1 MFYYSC
7 PMILMISSVTCRC
20 TTPIS
25 ERRRAAVFRIV
36 LLAIVSF
43 RDQIIEDAIPDVLG
57 NIV

>member
-1 MFYYSC
+1 
-7 PMILMISSVTCRC
+7 MILMISSVTCRC

-25 ERRRAAVFRIV
+25 ERRGAAVFRIV

>member
-1 MFYYSC
+1 
-7 PMILMISSVTCRC
+7 MILMISSVTFRC
-20 TTPIS
+20 TTPVS